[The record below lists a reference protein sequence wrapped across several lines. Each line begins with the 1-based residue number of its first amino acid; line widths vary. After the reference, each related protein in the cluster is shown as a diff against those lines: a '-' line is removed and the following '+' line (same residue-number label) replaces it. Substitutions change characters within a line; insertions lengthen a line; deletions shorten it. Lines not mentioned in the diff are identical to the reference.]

1 MPTERRRQVTDVQA
15 LRALANPVR
24 YRIFGNL
31 MALGPQTAS
40 ECAAV
45 VGATPSNCS
54 YHLRELAR
62 FGLVERVN
70 DGAADGRERPWRPTA
85 TGFSYQVAEEDRAD
99 PSARR
104 ANLALQH
111 AGIDDDA
118 ALAHTAADRHDAL
131 APAWQQA
138 AGSATYGLRITPD
151 ELVALGSAIDALIR
165 PFIGLTRDDPPADA
179 EPVHVVVRAFPLPVT
194 S

>member
-54 YHLRELAR
+54 YHLRAAR
-62 FGLVERVN
+62 PVRPG
-70 DGAADGRERPWRPTA
+70 GARG
-85 TGFSYQVAEEDRAD
+85 
-99 PSARR
+99 
-104 ANLALQH
+104 
-111 AGIDDDA
+111 
-118 ALAHTAADRHDAL
+118 
-131 APAWQQA
+131 
-138 AGSATYGLRITPD
+138 
-151 ELVALGSAIDALIR
+151 
-165 PFIGLTRDDPPADA
+165 
-179 EPVHVVVRAFPLPVT
+179 
-194 S
+194 